1 MKRNRYFTLRK
12 KKKEQDYYE
21 VNKKQHILPYDRI
34 YPNGYFAKNDN
45 YSVMFEL
52 GQTET
57 NEGGMISELRSS
69 EFDFRI
75 FNRNEKRYLMIY
87 ETCSGY
93 KIFDESVQTAMER
106 IRRAGETC
114 RILMANERIRFLH
127 EGYLIFQTRKS
138 LNISDYLNNMA
149 ECAADFQDRKEDMKL
164 QIKEENGCYALI
176 GIHSFPDNH
185 EQMEKCVT
193 RLVKEPATCSS
204 VRIFETVKDEI
215 VRNKIN
221 ELYMGIEGVLVRMKR
236 TDRKFYDWFDLLEA
250 MEAEETGRYTFC
262 GCLSCICGK
271 DEEAADKIIEKLQ
284 KDIKESGGRL
294 AIYAAGKK
302 KVLEQILGI
311 GTEEGFTRI
320 ILTEEIGGMQAGTI
334 EKSSN
339 VPVLKKNII

>member
-1 MKRNRYFTLRK
+1 MRRNRYFTLRK

-34 YPNGYFAKNDN
+34 YPNGYFEKNGI

-52 GQTET
+52 GQSET
-57 NEGGMISELRSS
+57 NEGDMISELRSS

-75 FNRNEKRYLMIY
+75 FSRNEKRYLMIY

-106 IRRAGETC
+106 IRTAGETC
-114 RILMANERIRFLH
+114 RILTANERIRFLH
-127 EGYLIFQTRKS
+127 EGYLLFQTRKS

-149 ECAADFQDRKEDMKL
+149 ECAADFQNERKEDMKL
-164 QIKEENGCYALI
+164 HIKEENGCYALI

-215 VRNKIN
+215 VRHKIR
-221 ELYMGIEGVLVRMKR
+221 ELYMGFEGELVKMKR
-236 TDRKFYDWFDLLEA
+236 TDREFYDWY
-250 MEAEETGRYTFC
+250 MNQEEESARYTFS
-262 GCLSCICGK
+262 GCLVCVYGT
-271 DEEAADKIIEKLQ
+271 EEEELQRTIEKMQ
-284 KDIKESGGRL
+284 KDVKENDGRI

-302 KVLEQILGI
+302 KVLEQILGV
-311 GTEEGFTRI
+311 GTEEGFTRML
-320 ILTEEIGGMQAGTI
+320 LTEKIGGMVAGTM
-334 EKSSN
+334 ERTN
-339 VPVLKKNII
+339 TVPVLAKNII

>member
-1 MKRNRYFTLRK
+1 MRRNRYFTLRK

-34 YPNGYFAKNDN
+34 YPNGYFEKNRI

-52 GQTET
+52 GQSET
-57 NEGGMISELRSS
+57 NEGDMISELRSS

-75 FNRNEKRYLMIY
+75 FSRNEKRYLMIY

-106 IRRAGETC
+106 IRTAGETC
-114 RILMANERIRFLH
+114 RILTANERIRFLH
-127 EGYLIFQTRKS
+127 EGYLLFQTRKS

-149 ECAADFQDRKEDMKL
+149 ECAADFQNERKEDMKL

-221 ELYMGIEGVLVRMKR
+221 ELYMGIEGVLVKMKR
-236 TDRKFYDWFDLLEA
+236 TDREFYDWY
-250 MEAEETGRYTFC
+250 MNQEEKSARYTFS
-262 GCLSCICGK
+262 GCLVCVYGT
-271 DEEAADKIIEKLQ
+271 EEEELQRTIEKMQ
-284 KDIKESGGRL
+284 KDVKENDGRI

-302 KVLEQILGI
+302 KVLEQILGV
-311 GTEEGFTRI
+311 GTEEGFTRML
-320 ILTEEIGGMQAGTI
+320 LTEKIGGMVAGTM
-334 EKSSN
+334 ERTN
-339 VPVLKKNII
+339 TVPVLAKNII